1 MDAAE
6 EEAMPRRF
14 ITVEDVDRLVEGG
27 TSQLDVGP
35 DTTIT
40 DLARER
46 ARERGLALTR
56 TGSDSG
62 APAVATAD
70 RGRVRA
76 EVRAAVIA
84 QLGSEP
90 PQLERIIDRVLDARG

>member
-1 MDAAE
+1 
-6 EEAMPRRF
+6 MPRRF
-14 ITVEDVDRLVEGG
+14 VTVEDVDRLVDEGVTELRFDAG
-27 TSQLDVGP
+27 
-35 DTTIT
+35 TTIT

-46 ARERGLALTR
+46 ARERGLAVIR
-56 TGSDSG
+56 TEQAGG
-62 APAVATAD
+62 VTPLAGQPAVTSE

-90 PQLERIIDRVLDARG
+90 LQLERIIDRVLDGQG